1 MHEPMTKARL
11 LDLLHTRRAE
21 WDALLAQIPE
31 GWMTEPGAAGHWSVK
46 DVIAHLSYYERW
58 YADRLHE
65 QLRGENYAPQPI
77 DLMHFDERNAI
88 VYEQNRARPLEDV
101 RRESR
106 EVFQR
111 LIEGVEAHTE
121 AFLTEPHEFKGA
133 PGPVLI
139 WQMLRGDVYDHY
151 PQHMPSIREWLA
163 DMRG

>member
-11 LDLLHTRRAE
+11 LDLLRTRRAE

-31 GWMTEPGAAGHWSVK
+31 GWMTEPGAAGYWSVK

-88 VYEQNRARPLEDV
+88 IYEQNRDRPLEAV
-101 RRESR
+101 RAESR

-121 AFLTEPHEFKGA
+121 AFLTEPHEFEGA